1 MSIEELL
8 KAMLSGAGPT
18 GKGEQGAPSPLADL
32 LGGALRGSQGPADL
46 SRLLGGL
53 LGGGADQEQA
63 GIVEQTG
70 LPAGLVQSA
79 LALVAGKLLAGRRAG
94 AGQVE
99 SGVGGAVSLD
109 DLLETM
115 RSQGTVEENALR
127 ASGLPQ
133 ELAAKTGI
141 ELPKA
146 IQAIQAILALLTGKS
161 AAKAPRRRSTA
172 KSAEKGSTAKPRSA
186 GRSSTPKAKS
196 GQAPAGASKSSR
208 AKKTDETAP
217 TTPKKRSS
225 TARTEQPAAKPN
237 TRSRSTRTE
246 EPATRPASRSR
257 RPKTE
262 EKPAEGLDDLLDKWE
277 VTG

>member
-8 KAMLSGAGPT
+8 KAMLGSAGPT
-18 GKGEQGAPSPLADL
+18 GKGEQGVPNPLADL
-32 LGGALRGSQGPADL
+32 LGDILGGSQDPADL
-46 SRLLGGL
+46 SGLLGGP

-70 LPAGLVQSA
+70 LPAGLIQSA

-99 SGVGGAVSLD
+99 SGVGGAVSLEG
-109 DLLETM
+109 LLETM
-115 RSQGTVEENALR
+115 RSQGAVEENTLR

-141 ELPKA
+141 DLPKA

-172 KSAEKGSTAKPRSA
+172 KSAEKGSSAKPRSA
-186 GRSSTPKAKS
+186 GRSATSKAKS
-196 GQAPAGASKSSR
+196 GQAPAGTSKSSR
-208 AKKTDETAP
+208 AQKTDEAAP
-217 TTPKKRSS
+217 ATPKRRSG
-225 TARTEQPAAKPN
+225 TAKTEQPATKPT
-237 TRSRSTRTE
+237 TRSRSTKTE
-246 EPATRPASRSR
+246 EPAAKPATRPR
-257 RPKTE
+257 RTKTE
-262 EKPAEGLDDLLDKWE
+262 DKPKEGLDDLLDKWK